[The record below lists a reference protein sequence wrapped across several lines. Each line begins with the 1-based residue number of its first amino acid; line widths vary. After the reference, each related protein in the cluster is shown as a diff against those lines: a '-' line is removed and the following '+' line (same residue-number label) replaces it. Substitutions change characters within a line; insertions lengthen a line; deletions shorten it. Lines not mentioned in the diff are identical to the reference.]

1 MKWPEYLMLIRHD
14 VSAYNVLKKQK
25 MKNPAY
31 RKFLRS
37 FEDAPGS
44 EETRRLAEEVCNT
57 TLSHGDHDTPLA
69 DIEARRAE
77 KTAKQLQKK
86 FELPDVVFVSP
97 YERALATFEGLKRGW
112 PELARVK
119 VYEDERLREQGH
131 GLALLYNDWRIF
143 HAIHP
148 LQRQLFL
155 KEGRYWYRYPQG
167 ENVPDVRDRNR
178 SWTATIIRDFA
189 EKKVMAITH
198 HLNILAMRAN
208 FERLG
213 AEEFIRLDE
222 KEKPINCGVTLYAGN
237 PALGKDGRLELEFYN
252 RKYY

>member
-25 MKNPAY
+25 MKNSVY
-31 RKFLRS
+31 RKFLAS

-44 EETRRLAEEVCNT
+44 EETRRLAGEVCNT
-57 TLSHGDHDTPLA
+57 TLPHGDHDTPLA

-77 KTAKQLQKK
+77 KTAKKLKK
-86 FELPDVVFVSP
+86 TIARPDVIFVSP
-97 YERALATFEGLKRGW
+97 YKRALDTLEGLKRGW
-112 PELARVK
+112 PELDHVR

-143 HAIHP
+143 HALHP
-148 LQRQLFL
+148 EQAMLHK

-198 HLNILAMRAN
+198 HLCILAMRAN

-222 KEKPINCGVTLYAGN
+222 KEKPINCGVTLYSGN
-237 PALGKDGRLELEFYN
+237 PFLGQDGRQILYFYN